1 MVHNATRGIQC
12 LPLGLDRGP
21 QPFHPAAMM
30 LTSDMLR
37 CSLATSGPGL
47 GSPLP
52 HLHRDWACPSHV
64 CTGTR
69 LTRASCAG
77 PTAVIDSS
85 DQRRPA
91 HSGVRLRI
99 YFAAHGQEAL
109 QDLTMAAGIT
119 RDFEVFH
126 QRGIVYH
133 KIHDY
138 AKVTPRAPLDC
149 PEAPGVA
156 ARRLL

>member
-1 MVHNATRGIQC
+1 M
-12 LPLGLDRGP
+12 
-21 QPFHPAAMM
+21 
-30 LTSDMLR
+30 
-37 CSLATSGPGL
+37 
-47 GSPLP
+47 
-52 HLHRDWACPSHV
+52 
-64 CTGTR
+64 
-69 LTRASCAG
+69 
-77 PTAVIDSS
+77 
-85 DQRRPA
+85 
-91 HSGVRLRI
+91 RLRI

-156 ARRLL
+156 AKRPLWTTGSWLSSISLALRPVPLAC